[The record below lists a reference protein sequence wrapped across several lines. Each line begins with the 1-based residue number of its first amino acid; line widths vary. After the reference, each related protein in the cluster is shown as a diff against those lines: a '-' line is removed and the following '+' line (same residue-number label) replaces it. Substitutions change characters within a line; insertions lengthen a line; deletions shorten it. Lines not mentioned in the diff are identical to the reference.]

1 MNDRR
6 ESNPV
11 AVRDMNHHLENLK
24 QVIFSV
30 ESQRD
35 CDLLWDAYQKVADSY
50 QGMKRL
56 FIKLYNADLSN
67 NVPTTNK
74 KLLANLRWIYN
85 RLVNGETIAPGD
97 PWFALAH
104 DAIVESQQNDSDEKP
119 VYRPVF
125 STDEQRRFDELGGI
139 RAVIA
144 AGMAALGVTA
154 ETGDTK

>member
-50 QGMKRL
+50 QGLKRV

-67 NVPTTNK
+67 DVPTTNK
-74 KLLANLRWIYN
+74 KLLANLRWIYS
-85 RLVNGETIAPGD
+85 RLVNGETVTPGD

-104 DAIVESQQNDSDEKP
+104 NAITEAQQDDRSENP

-125 STDEQRRFDELGGI
+125 SLDEQTRFDEFGGI

-144 AGMAALGVTA
+144 AGMAALRVTA
-154 ETGDTK
+154 ETGEA

>member
-50 QGMKRL
+50 QGLKRV

-67 NVPTTNK
+67 DVPTTNK
-74 KLLANLRWIYN
+74 KLLANLRWIYS
-85 RLVNGETIAPGD
+85 RLVNGETVTPGD
-97 PWFALAH
+97 PWFAMAH
-104 DAIVESQQNDSDEKP
+104 DAIEESQQNGSNEKP

-139 RAVIA
+139 RNVIA

-154 ETGDTK
+154 ETGEA